1 MESSSSTFDSL
12 RRPQRPSLIVSNE
25 ARLCGASVQL
35 FAKLKQR
42 LSIDNPR
49 YLAARKYGKWIGKR
63 LPPVLHFYREEEG
76 CLSFPRGLAR
86 EVVLSFS
93 RTKGTGLRIIDRRS
107 MRPEQSFHFHGK
119 LRNYQMQAVDNLCRH
134 EFGVL
139 EAGTGSG
146 KTVIALAVIARRKQP
161 TIIFVHTKELLYQW
175 RDRIKEF
182 LDIEA
187 GLIGDGLFEPLDV
200 TVAIVNS
207 ARKKLDELTGR
218 FGHLIVDECHRV
230 PASLFTEV
238 VTAFDCRY
246 SLGLSATA
254 FRSDGLTDL
263 IYYYLGTYRHQV
275 DQLQLLRSGAV
286 LKPKFIQRPTT
297 FHYGYR
303 GNYQKLMKSLT
314 LNAERNALIAADIAK
329 EAENSKGSLLV
340 VSDRVAHCQ
349 LLHDALLEKEI
360 ASVLLIGS
368 LPQDKRAALVQEIRE
383 GKHQIAIATIQLIGE
398 GFDCPGLETLFL
410 TTPLKFSG
418 RILQVVGRILRPV
431 SGKKPKVFDYV
442 DPVGVLR
449 RSAEQRLRLFCEET
463 PFTDSQTSLART

>member
-1 MESSSSTFDSL
+1 M
-12 RRPQRPSLIVSNE
+12 RPLQPSLIVTNE
-25 ARLCGASVQL
+25 ARLCNASAQL
-35 FAKLKQR
+35 CAKLKQR
-42 LSIDNPR
+42 LTIDNPR
-49 YLAARKYGKWIGKR
+49 YQAARKYGKWIGKR
-63 LPPVLHFYREEEG
+63 LPPVLHFYSEEEG

-86 EVVLSFS
+86 DVVLSF
-93 RTKGTGLRIIDRRS
+93 RKTKGIGLRIIDRRS
-107 MRPEQSFHFHGK
+107 MLPERSFHFQGK
-119 LRNYQMQAVDNLCRH
+119 LRDYQIQAVDNLCRH

-161 TIIFVHTKELLYQW
+161 TVIFVHTKELLYQW
-175 RDRIKEF
+175 RDRINEF

-187 GLIGDGLFEPLDV
+187 GLIGDGRFELQDV

-207 ARKKLDELTGR
+207 ARKKLADLTGR
-218 FGHLIVDECHRV
+218 FGHLVVDECHRV

-254 FRSDGLTDL
+254 FRSDGLTNL
-263 IYYYLGTYRHQV
+263 IYYFLGTYRHQV
-275 DQLQLLRSGAV
+275 DQLQLLQSGAV

-303 GNYQKLMKSLT
+303 GNYQKLIKALT
-314 LNAERNALIAADIAK
+314 LNAERNALIVADIAR
-329 EAENSKGSLLV
+329 EAKNGKGTLLV

-349 LLHDALLEKEI
+349 LLHGALLEGGI
-360 ASVLLIGS
+360 APVLLIGS
-368 LPQDKRAALVQEIRE
+368 LPQEKRTQLVQEIRE
-383 GKHQIAIATIQLIGE
+383 GKHQIVLATIQLIGE

-431 SGKKPKVFDYV
+431 SGKKPKVFDYL
-442 DPVGVLR
+442 DPVGVLM
-449 RSAEQRLRLFCEET
+449 RSARQRLRLFGEEASVIEEN
-463 PFTDSQTSLART
+463 DLHSSGNGSKAG